1 MSQVTI
7 PNLSGFSGT
16 NISTSDLFIIHD
28 GTNAKKITY
37 ADLFTK
43 IFSGSTSIQSDGTQ
57 HNLTGSIIP
66 TQNSQYDLGSA
77 EYKIRHLYL
86 SNNSL
91 YLGDTNIS
99 ESDYLSRSYITD
111 SSVPRAFDDLGT
123 KGEIR
128 YDDTHV
134 YICVL
139 ENTWKRFNIESIW

>member
-7 PNLSGFSGT
+7 PNLNGFTGVPS
-16 NISTSDLFIIHD
+16 NSDLLIIHD

-37 ADLFTK
+37 SDLSTK

-66 TQNSQYDLGSA
+66 TQNAQYDLGSA

-91 YLGDTNIS
+91 FLGDTSIS
-99 ESDYLSRSYITD
+99 ESDYLNRTFI
-111 SSVPRAFDDLGT
+111 SVPGVPRSFDDIGT

-128 YDDTHV
+128 YDSTHI
-134 YICVL
+134 YICVA
-139 ENTWKRFNIESIW
+139 ENTWKRFSIESNW